1 MRGAEI
7 IFSAYYIGMYLNSK
21 EQVNKPFVLGEEAD
35 MEKFRLKEGDIVI
48 SKIARPLKFVLPKK
62 DCSIYPAGNFY
73 IIRIKPG
80 SELNPVYLKSYLES
94 KQGSFALLQCSSGGT
109 MLQIS
114 KSDLLKLQ
122 IPFKSEKDQF
132 NISTEYMYFENKIV
146 DLELELIQARLYQK
160 TLLDDHKLPLC

>member
-1 MRGAEI
+1 
-7 IFSAYYIGMYLNSK
+7 MYLNSK

-114 KSDLLKLQ
+114 KSALLKLQ